1 MHTCCSPGPLCPRP
15 RARSKSHRVQGQHCR
30 AVPARDGTMRAQSTQ
45 LHPEGTLLIPKAVGG
60 GIQGTPP
67 SPRSST
73 GSSLHRQQSAAARAK
88 ACKERNKTRAQGKP
102 LMPHRLRE
110 DFWRKNLGT
119 IPGKATAGT
128 TRGEGGS
135 GAQRFSPS
143 TQTPPAARPRAR
155 CGWALQGS
163 HGATTLQG
171 GHKWLGTRMGSGAVP
186 YLLASLRASALGSA
200 RSRPLPRSAS
210 R

>member
-1 MHTCCSPGPLCPRP
+1 
-15 RARSKSHRVQGQHCR
+15 
-30 AVPARDGTMRAQSTQ
+30 MRAQSTQ